1 MRHGFDHE
9 GLDVYQLA
17 KEVALWVHGARFGRD
32 SADLRDQA
40 VRASRSV
47 VLNIAEGCAR
57 GGKPGKNH
65 FRIALGSA
73 AETCAALDLTRI
85 PDKGEQQAKLRRVGA
100 MLNCMAR

>member
-1 MRHGFDHE
+1 MRYGFDHE

-17 KEVALWVHGARFGRD
+17 REVAQWVHGARFGRD
-32 SADLRDQA
+32 SADLRDQV

-85 PDKGEQQAKLRRVGA
+85 ADRDAQQAKLRRIGA
-100 MLNCMAR
+100 MLSCMAR